1 MRLNIGDCVSSAYKT
16 LKITSATK
24 ILMFQ
29 QDQETLEFVATHYP
43 DWRVGSDG
51 VIYLDETKTVKSEEI
66 PSMKLI
72 AQTLSYATEME
83 RIV

>member
-1 MRLNIGDCVSSAYKT
+1 
-16 LKITSATK
+16 
-24 ILMFQ
+24 MFQ
-29 QDQETLEFVATHYP
+29 RDNETLDFIASNYP
-43 DWRVGSDG
+43 DWRVSTDG
-51 VIYLDETKTVKSEEI
+51 VIYLNETKTVKSDEI